1 MTAPCVSAGE
11 KASVSFVPE
20 PGHTYEFIVVVE
32 AQPNPTPQV
41 VLSKLLSFLRAE
53 TCELCTCVYI
63 MQNHDIDHKSSFNTS
78 QLIQILNW
86 KVLEVVA
93 KSILNTS

>member
-1 MTAPCVSAGE
+1 MLTNDPLLCVVTAPCVSAGE

-53 TCELCTCVYI
+53 TFVSFIRMCILCRI
-63 MQNHDIDHKSSFNTS
+63 MI
-78 QLIQILNW
+78 LIINLVLILPN
-86 KVLEVVA
+86 
-93 KSILNTS
+93 